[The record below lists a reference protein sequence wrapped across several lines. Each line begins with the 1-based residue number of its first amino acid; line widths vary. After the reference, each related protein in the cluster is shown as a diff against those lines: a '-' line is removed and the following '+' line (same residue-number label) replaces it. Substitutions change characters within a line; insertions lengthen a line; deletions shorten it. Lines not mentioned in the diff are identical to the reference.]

1 MHTECASIKELWLC
15 DEDCFDVVDFG
26 HPPLAANL
34 NVLDYMSLV
43 RINTTTS
50 VTLLSDVDPSVYGE
64 DIYSYFTSA
73 TSTESFKSGFSI
85 VMNSATPPTAY
96 VSYNQAN
103 NVILKIDN
111 ALARN
116 DLTGTTRFGGSSVS
130 PGMLAILDN
139 VIYGTGST
147 SIFKACA

>member
-34 NVLDYMSLV
+34 NILDSMSLV

-50 VTLLSDVDPSVYGE
+50 VTLLSDVDPSVYGSVC
-64 DIYSYFTSA
+64 YSFGVSQTTSY
-73 TSTESFKSGFSI
+73 KCGFSMA
-85 VMNSATPPTAY
+85 MNSATPPTAY
-96 VSYNQAN
+96 VSYSQASN
-103 NVILKIDN
+103 AILEIDN
-111 ALARN
+111 ALART
-116 DLTGTTRFGGSSVS
+116 DLTGTTRFGGASVS
-130 PGMLAILDN
+130 PGFLAILDD
-139 VIYGTGST
+139 VIYGTSYT